1 MSGLNVI
8 EALAREGRFIE
19 ALRSLTGARS
29 SVTREERAG
38 YRVLEAYLLE
48 RTGNYLE
55 GQSLCQQLLANQTL
69 TKVQRSVCETTLGII
84 KTHYRHSDSA
94 ISHFQRA
101 VSLAQ
106 SAKDLKQSCWSQLRL
121 MLAVAEFTGPQSAV
135 PIFTQVRTDVLKL
148 GDPHVSAALHL
159 FLGEVDAKRGMLKS
173 AERHAALGQQL
184 LGDEPNLWL
193 QAYAENLLVC
203 ITVMRSD
210 PVEGF
215 ERARRGLQFAEQGG
229 CAALKRACLGNLGN
243 ICYLQGKFGE
253 AADYF
258 KLADGEAS
266 IDGEISSAALDSLAK
281 AALCESDLTQA
292 AKYLERLSGRIKTPA
307 DRLLHANRCSHL
319 TKIELLDRLGD
330 LTGAIDES
338 SQAIDIATL
347 AGDELLIALSKI
359 LKAEL
364 LGRTGQKTE
373 SLSMLA
379 AIACDLP
386 RDSID
391 VQAPYERAVAC
402 SLAAAGDQE
411 SGHLHL
417 ERARRIYR
425 GVQNVPGLLDL
436 ERAWTA
442 SMELDAGSG
451 SSDNKKQSSRHGN
464 PRDVANVIQNIAT
477 LMIHAGRPD
486 LIATGLVA
494 ILADSGSVSSA
505 LAISRTVDGATDTLA
520 SFDASPRAA
529 AADEPPERTIQI
541 GSARNRSIDVTFRPL
556 RDIESVATL
565 NAITLLLATVRD
577 LERARAER
585 EERETLWPIDEIP
598 EDDDQAVLTGK
609 MRELMTSA
617 RKVAAIRVSV
627 LITGESGTGK
637 EILANAIHRHSTRAA
652 KPFVPFNCT
661 AIPRE
666 MLESQLFGHR
676 RGAFTGADRDSLG
689 LIRSAQGGTLFL
701 DEIGELGLD
710 LQPKLLR
717 FLESGEI
724 CPLGEPGPLH
734 VDVRI
739 IAATNSNLEQLV
751 QQGRFR
757 EDLFYRLNVIRL
769 AIPPL
774 RERRDEIP
782 ALAHHFA
789 ARASAEFSKG
799 RVRITEETMEHL
811 VLYPWPGNVRQL
823 FNEIRRMVALAD
835 ADAVLRPSALSLQIL
850 RATPRVRKVD
860 GPELAVPLQDK
871 LTPTLWRIEREM
883 IRAAL
888 HKHNGQLE
896 AAAKSLGISRKGLYL
911 KRQRLK
917 I

>member
-1 MSGLNVI
+1 
-8 EALAREGRFIE
+8 
-19 ALRSLTGARS
+19 
-29 SVTREERAG
+29 
-38 YRVLEAYLLE
+38 
-48 RTGNYLE
+48 
-55 GQSLCQQLLANQTL
+55 
-69 TKVQRSVCETTLGII
+69 
-84 KTHYRHSDSA
+84 
-94 ISHFQRA
+94 
-101 VSLAQ
+101 
-106 SAKDLKQSCWSQLRL
+106 
-121 MLAVAEFTGPQSAV
+121 
-135 PIFTQVRTDVLKL
+135 
-148 GDPHVSAALHL
+148 
-159 FLGEVDAKRGMLKS
+159 
-173 AERHAALGQQL
+173 
-184 LGDEPNLWL
+184 
-193 QAYAENLLVC
+193 
-203 ITVMRSD
+203 
-210 PVEGF
+210 
-215 ERARRGLQFAEQGG
+215 
-229 CAALKRACLGNLGN
+229 
-243 ICYLQGKFGE
+243 
-253 AADYF
+253 
-258 KLADGEAS
+258 
-266 IDGEISSAALDSLAK
+266 
-281 AALCESDLTQA
+281 
-292 AKYLERLSGRIKTPA
+292 
-307 DRLLHANRCSHL
+307 
-319 TKIELLDRLGD
+319 
-330 LTGAIDES
+330 
-338 SQAIDIATL
+338 
-347 AGDELLIALSKI
+347 
-359 LKAEL
+359 
-364 LGRTGQKTE
+364 
-373 SLSMLA
+373 
-379 AIACDLP
+379 
-386 RDSID
+386 
-391 VQAPYERAVAC
+391 
-402 SLAAAGDQE
+402 
-411 SGHLHL
+411 
-417 ERARRIYR
+417 
-425 GVQNVPGLLDL
+425 
-436 ERAWTA
+436 
-442 SMELDAGSG
+442 
-451 SSDNKKQSSRHGN
+451 
-464 PRDVANVIQNIAT
+464 
-477 LMIHAGRPD
+477 MIHAGRPD

-494 ILADSGSVSSA
+494 ILADSGSVSAA
-505 LAISRTVDGATDTLA
+505 LAISRTVDGATETLA

-556 RDIESVATL
+556 PDIESVATL

-598 EDDDQAVLTGK
+598 EDGDQAVLTGK

-724 CPLGEPGPLH
+724 CPLGEPSPLH

-835 ADAVLRPSALSLQIL
+835 VDAVLRPSALSLQIL
-850 RATPRVRKVD
+850 RATPRVRKVE

-888 HKHNGQLE
+888 HKHHGQLE